1 MTSLQ
6 RCIRTIWGRKGWTG
20 KLGWLVLAPLSC
32 GFSLIARGRNQLY
45 SRRWLSV
52 HHPTLKVVSVG
63 NLTVGGTGKTPVVL
77 WLAHALRAHG
87 HNVGILSRG
96 YKGANT
102 QAPVI
107 VGAGG
112 QLLATPEEAGD
123 EPIMLARSFPGVV
136 IACRHRM
143 AGIQLAQEQFGVDI
157 VILDD
162 GFQHRR
168 LGRDVDI
175 LLFNSQNELPNHWLL
190 PAGPFREPLSA
201 ARRADVVIITKGDV
215 VRQGE
220 TPTWLQRVFPYQQ
233 SIYSGRLEPVA
244 LVSTEQRQW
253 RELPLT
259 ALSGKRILALAGIAD
274 PAPFYQTLQEWGAK
288 IVEVMEF
295 SDHYQYA
302 QTDWQAISALGQKV
316 DLIVTT
322 EKDLVKLERFPFA
335 TGKLVALRVRM
346 SIDREDLFLAEIE
359 RRLTNTE

>member
-1 MTSLQ
+1 MSSLQ
-6 RCIRTIWGRKGWTG
+6 RCLHTIWERKGLTG
-20 KLGWLVLAPLSC
+20 KLGWLVLAPLSY

-52 HHPTLKVVSVG
+52 HRAAPKVISVG

-77 WLAHALRAHG
+77 WLAHALRARG
-87 HNVGILSRG
+87 YNVGILSRG

-102 QAPVI
+102 HAPVI
-107 VGAGG
+107 VAAES
-112 QLLATPEEAGD
+112 QILATPEEAGD
-123 EPIMLARSFPGVV
+123 EPIMLARSFPGVIV
-136 IACRHRM
+136 ACRNRV
-143 AGIQLAQEQFGVDI
+143 AGLQLAREQFGVDI
-157 VILDD
+157 LILDD

-168 LGRDVDI
+168 LGRDIDI
-175 LLFNSQNELPNHWLL
+175 LLFNSQNSLSNHWLL

-215 VRQGE
+215 VQQGE
-220 TPTWLQRVFPYQQ
+220 IPTWLQRVFPYQQ

-244 LVSTEQRQW
+244 LVSAEQRQW

-274 PAPFYQTLQEWGAK
+274 PTPFYHTLQEWDAEV
-288 IVEVMEF
+288 VEVMEF
-295 SDHYQYA
+295 SDHHQYA
-302 QTDWQAISALGQKV
+302 QADWQAISAIGQKV

-335 TGKLVALRVRM
+335 TGKVVALRVRM